1 MQAVTIH
8 AFGDID
14 VLNFEDLPALR
25 PHPSN
30 VLVRVS
36 AAGTNYYDT
45 LIRSGAVSREIA
57 LPHVIGSDVVG
68 EIVELGEGVSGW
80 AVGDKVIVAP
90 GFPHDPSE
98 WDTVPENE
106 ATSYYPTG
114 TFGWGGY
121 AQEMEVAARWL
132 IRDDTGLAPEELATI
147 PLVLVTAIH
156 AVKMLCRVGPASKVL
171 VQAGAS
177 GTGSMAIQ
185 VAKVFGAQVVAT
197 VSTVEKAALAHR
209 LGADKVIRDCHTNVS
224 AAVRNWTAGAGVDV
238 VIDPV
243 GGVAMAANFESLRPR
258 GTIVN
263 LGLSGGVEAKIPHLY
278 PFFRNERRIVGA
290 WMGSMAELEF
300 GLDLV
305 KQGKVRPA
313 LHKALPLKQARDAHR
328 MIASHE
334 VVGKLA
340 LLPWAA

>member
-1 MQAVTIH
+1 MQAATMR

-14 VLNFEDLPALR
+14 VLQFENLPPLKPR
-25 PHPSN
+25 PGH
-30 VLVRVS
+30 VIVRVS
-36 AAGTNYYDT
+36 AVGTNYYDILLRT
-45 LIRSGAVSREIA
+45 GAVSREIA

-68 EIVELGEGVSGW
+68 EIVALGADVSGW
-80 AVGDKVIVAP
+80 SDGDKVIVAP
-90 GFPHDPSE
+90 GFPHDPKE
-98 WDTVPENE
+98 WGISPENE
-106 ATSYYPTG
+106 APSYYPTG

-132 IRDDTGLAPEELATI
+132 VRDDTGLAPEELATI
-147 PLVLVTAIH
+147 PLVLVTAVH
-156 AVKMLCRVGPASKVL
+156 AVKTLGQVGPGSKVL

-185 VAKVFGAQVVAT
+185 VAKALGAQVVAT
-197 VSTVEKAALAHR
+197 TSTVEKAALAHR
-209 LGADKVIRDCHTNVS
+209 LGADEVIRYGSTNVA

-243 GGVAMAANFESLRPR
+243 GGSAMSANVECLKPR

-263 LGLSGGVEAKIPHLY
+263 LGLSGGVEAKISNLY
-278 PFFRNERRIVGA
+278 GFFRNERRIVGA
-290 WMGSMAELEF
+290 WMGSMTELAF

-305 KQGKVRPA
+305 KQGKVRPV
-313 LHKALPLKQARDAHR
+313 LHKTLPLKQAREAHR
-328 MIASHE
+328 LIAAHE
-334 VVGKLA
+334 VMGKLA

>member
-1 MQAVTIH
+1 M
-8 AFGDID
+8 
-14 VLNFEDLPALR
+14 
-25 PHPSN
+25 
-30 VLVRVS
+30 
-36 AAGTNYYDT
+36 
-45 LIRSGAVSREIA
+45 
-57 LPHVIGSDVVG
+57 
-68 EIVELGEGVSGW
+68 LGEKHTGLSFPSDIIQNARRVGW

-114 TFGWGGY
+114 TYGWGGY

-156 AVKMLCRVGPASKVL
+156 AVKTLGRVGPASKVL

-185 VAKVFGAQVVAT
+185 VAKALGAQVVAT

-209 LGADKVIRDCHTNVS
+209 LGADKVIRYCHTNVS

-238 VIDPV
+238 SSIP
-243 GGVAMAANFESLRPR
+243 S
-258 GTIVN
+258 
-263 LGLSGGVEAKIPHLY
+263 EASP
-278 PFFRNERRIVGA
+278 G
-290 WMGSMAELEF
+290 
-300 GLDLV
+300 
-305 KQGKVRPA
+305 GKVRGLDRA
-313 LHKALPLKQARDAHR
+313 ERSS
-328 MIASHE
+328 IW
-334 VVGKLA
+334 G
-340 LLPWAA
+340 

>member
-1 MQAVTIH
+1 M
-8 AFGDID
+8 
-14 VLNFEDLPALR
+14 
-25 PHPSN
+25 
-30 VLVRVS
+30 LVRVS
-36 AAGTNYYDT
+36 AVGTNYYDT

-114 TFGWGGY
+114 NYGVGRLCAGDGGS
-121 AQEMEVAARWL
+121 ARWL
-132 IRDDTGLAPEELATI
+132 IRDDTGLSPEELATI

-156 AVKMLCRVGPASKVL
+156 AVKTLGRVGHGSKVL

-185 VAKVFGAQVVAT
+185 VAKALGAPVVAT

-209 LGADKVIRDCHTNVS
+209 LGADKVIRYCHTNVS

-243 GGVAMAANFESLRPR
+243 GGVAMADNIESLRPC

-263 LGLSGGVEAKIPHLY
+263 LGL
-278 PFFRNERRIVGA
+278 ERRRRSQDPAPVSLLPQRAPHRRHLDGKHG
-290 WMGSMAELEF
+290 GSLAF